1 MEIIIITGKSG
12 SGKSEISKILA
23 KKLNCPVFFLDE
35 FSHESLED
43 KNIKSTLI
51 KKFGKTILDNNKI
64 NRKILG
70 EIIFSNSV
78 DLEFVNNLSWKY
90 IDDTLD
96 KILEK
101 INSNYVI
108 LDYAL
113 LPIMKYFKMAK
124 FKILITANKKT
135 RLSRLIKRD
144 KTSLEYLNLRDAN
157 SLTYKKS
164 EYDFVLN
171 TTNFSLIELE
181 NEAEKIAKKI
191 QI

>member
-12 SGKSEISKILA
+12 SGKSEIAKILA

-51 KKFGKTILDNNKI
+51 KKFGKSILENNKI

-70 EIIFSNSV
+70 KIIFSNSE